1 MTNGSVGAVA
11 NAPAGLAMDVA
22 YAGGKRHIVVPADT
36 PVMVMS
42 SGTTDLLKPGTKVLV
57 GAAPTPGGIPTA
69 TFINIQP

>member
-1 MTNGSVGAVA
+1 
-11 NAPAGLAMDVA
+11 MDVA
-22 YAGGKRHIVVPADT
+22 YAGGTRHIVVPPGT

-57 GAAPTPGGIPTA
+57 GHVPGPSGADNA